1 MIPSEVGLTR
11 TFFMISG
18 ILNAVFASGWIV
30 YTLIFGLFTCG
41 IGCLFGILP
50 VINIITCVLDF
61 IAYTRLNN
69 LDKSGTFNS
78 IQFASVFDIITFIT
92 GNPAS
97 GIFGILNIV
106 NLNKPEFK
114 NFLVEKGIY

>member
-1 MIPSEVGLTR
+1 
-11 TFFMISG
+11 
-18 ILNAVFASGWIV
+18 
-30 YTLIFGLFTCG
+30 
-41 IGCLFGILP
+41 LP
-50 VINIITCVLDF
+50 VINILTCVLDF

-69 LDKSGTFNS
+69 LDKTGTFNS
-78 IQFASVFDIITFIT
+78 IQFASIFDFITFLT

-106 NLNKPEFK
+106 NMNKPEFK